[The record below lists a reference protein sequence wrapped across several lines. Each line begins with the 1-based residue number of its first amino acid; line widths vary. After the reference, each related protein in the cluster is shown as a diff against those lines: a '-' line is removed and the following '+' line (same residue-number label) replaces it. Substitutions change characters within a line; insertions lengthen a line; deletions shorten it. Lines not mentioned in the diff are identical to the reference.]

1 MTAIAKILLSV
12 LLVSTFSAAAGNNI
26 YLPIILN
33 QPTPIPTAPP
43 TSTISPRETPL
54 PTATNTPQPTATPQ
68 PAATNTPQPGVC
80 LCTGN
85 LYNCSDFSSEA
96 AAQAC
101 YNHCVSVGAG
111 DIHRLDENNNGVACE
126 SLPLN
131 WGYWK

>member
-1 MTAIAKILLSV
+1 MTAIAKVLLSV
-12 LLVSTFSAAAGNNI
+12 LLVFTFSAAAGNNI

-43 TSTISPRETPL
+43 TPTISPRETPL

-80 LCTGN
+80 ACSGD
-85 LYNCSDFSSEA
+85 LYNCSDFSTQA
-96 AAQAC
+96 GAQAC
-101 YNHCVSVGAG
+101 FNHCLSVGAG
-111 DIHRLDENNNGVACE
+111 DIHKLDRDNNGVACE
-126 SLPLN
+126 ALPLN